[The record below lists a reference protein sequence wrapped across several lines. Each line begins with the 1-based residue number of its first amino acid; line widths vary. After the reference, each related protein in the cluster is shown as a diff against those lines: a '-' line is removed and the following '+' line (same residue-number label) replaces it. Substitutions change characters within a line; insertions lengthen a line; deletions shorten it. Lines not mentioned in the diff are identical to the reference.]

1 MAPFAATPL
10 LLLLYSFAVTPF
22 IEMPHSTRFVGGMLG
37 VSADV
42 DLCEE
47 RGIASIALS
56 GAVLGGTLRGT
67 ASFANGEGTSVVLNE
82 PLKSAL
88 RRRFVSIVN
97 VRLDRDANE
106 VVVVVR
112 LPLLLGMRTLKLMP
126 AHARDRKTDC
136 LPLL

>member
-1 MAPFAATPL
+1 MVLLVATPL
-10 LLLLYSFAVTPF
+10 LVLFHSFSIAPF
-22 IEMPHSTRFVGGMLG
+22 VEMPHSTRFVGGMLG

-47 RGIASIALS
+47 RGVASIALS

-67 ASFANGEGTSVVLNE
+67 ASFSDGEGTSVVLNE

-88 RRRFVSIVN
+88 RRRFVSIVD

-106 VVVVVR
+106 VIVVVR
-112 LPLLLGMRTLKLMP
+112 LPLLLGTRSLKLARAP
-126 AHARDRKTDC
+126 ARGRKADC